1 MFRALHTSGGWVA
14 QRAAMYGQPSWTM
27 SFDAFQEPTFAFRS
41 RNCSG
46 VIEPAC
52 SASRPYWTPTLSHG
66 ERAKPVSSVP

>member
-1 MFRALHTSGGWVA
+1 
-14 QRAAMYGQPSWTM
+14 M

-46 VIEPAC
+46 VIAPLL
-52 SASRPYWTPTLSHG
+52 SAASPYWTPTLSHG